1 LTAAKSIY
9 TEAWLNMYQEK
20 IVDVVTGEETFR
32 PYTKE
37 EIAAVEAAIA
47 QAKDLQAQSEQK
59 NAAKAALLD
68 RLGITAEEAALLLG

>member
-1 LTAAKSIY
+1 
-9 TEAWLNMYQEK
+9 MYQEK

>member
-1 LTAAKSIY
+1 MTAAKSIY